1 MLPVSVAG
9 LSSDNSYC
17 VLLVLWITSCF
28 PVMGHM
34 ARGVDSIDV
43 GAVLTKVV
51 KIVNVFARGHHDV

>member
-1 MLPVSVAG
+1 
-9 LSSDNSYC
+9 
-17 VLLVLWITSCF
+17 
-28 PVMGHM
+28 MGHM